1 MKTAKNHAML
11 LLLSF
16 LTLSIFSANPLEV
29 KTFTLANGLTVYLN
43 EDHSKPE
50 IFGAVVVKVGSR
62 HDPEDATGIAHYFE
76 HIMFKG
82 TDRIGTIDW
91 ASEKVYLDSIS
102 MYYDRLAETADEAVR
117 RDIQRE
123 INRLSI
129 KAAEYAIPN
138 ETDILLRDIGGQNL
152 NAGTG
157 FELTVYYNSFPA
169 YQLEKWMDIYVER
182 FRNPVFRL
190 FQAEL
195 ETVYEEKN
203 LYSDIPIQMMFE
215 DFLQTMYKDHPY
227 SKPIIGLTEHLKN
240 PRLSQMLEF
249 YNTWYVASN
258 MALILTGSFD
268 ADEVMPM
275 IEEKFGTWRSADIPE
290 LPEHKLAPFNA
301 REFRQVRMSPVRI
314 GLMGFRT
321 VPAGHSDDPAME
333 IATRLLTNEA
343 GTGIF
348 DRMVMENKI
357 LAVQPF
363 SFQAPDHGSY
373 LILFVPKI
381 VGQRF
386 RAAENLVNEGLLTLR
401 NGDFSD
407 EMLDAVKLE
416 YRKEYQRKLETSQ
429 NRAYLLIDAF
439 INNRS
444 WDEILNEIEE
454 IEKITRNDI
463 LRVANTY
470 LGDDRLV
477 YWSKM
482 GFPKKD
488 KLEKPDWEPVIPQNT
503 EKRSE
508 FARQLNEIP
517 EVWPEP
523 AFIEFGEDVKFEP
536 LQKGYEFY
544 YTHNPYNDI
553 FTLRLQFRKG
563 SLHNDLLGSAVMY
576 MNLVGS
582 TEKPYQQLRSELQ
595 ALGASLSFSAD
606 ENLLVVNVEGFDDNI
621 IPTLQLVNEMLVN
634 PGKDDTQLEKFLE
647 GIKANNKMRRDD
659 PMTIG
664 NALYQYAL
672 YENMSPHIRNLTLR
686 EARRLN
692 GEQLISI
699 FKEALACEGEVLYT
713 GSLPFEEARAAISEN
728 LDLHEEPKPLNYIE
742 LTRRDFEG
750 NTIYLHHNR
759 KARQSNINYYVQGK
773 ALSEQERA
781 LTNAFNE
788 YFGSGMSSLV
798 FQEIREFRSLSY
810 AAYARFRPS
819 FLMENPAHLI
829 GYMNTQSDKTLE
841 GIEAMSELILEMPI
855 RPERMDGIRKGLL
868 QSVYTSRPDFRD
880 LNQTVARWRLQ
891 GYDSDPGRFRY
902 SIYNRMDFNDIV
914 NFYKEQIANKP
925 LLITVSGNL
934 RGIDR
939 NELGKYGKLVELKYT
954 DFIRE

>member
-1 MKTAKNHAML
+1 MKTAKKHVML
-11 LLLSF
+11 LLFCLF
-16 LTLSIFSANPLEV
+16 ALSIFAGNPLEV
-29 KTFTLANGLTVYLN
+29 KTYTLANGLTVYLN

-50 IFGAVVVKVGSR
+50 IFGAVVVRAGSR

-91 ASEKVYLDSIS
+91 ESEKVYLDSIS
-102 MYYDRLAETADEAVR
+102 MYYDRLAETSDVATRLE
-117 RDIQRE
+117 IQRE

-129 KAAEYAIPN
+129 KAAEFAIPN

-157 FELTVYYNSFPA
+157 FELTVYHNSFPA

-190 FQAEL
+190 FQSEL

-203 LYSDIPIQMMFE
+203 LYSDIPIQGMFE

-249 YNTWYVASN
+249 YNTWYVANN
-258 MALILTGSFD
+258 MALVLTGSFHT
-268 ADEVMPM
+268 DEIMPM
-275 IEEKFGTWRSADIPE
+275 IEEKFGTWRSADLPE
-290 LPEHKLAPFNA
+290 LPEYKLPPFKG

-333 IATRLLTNEA
+333 IATRLLSNGA

-348 DRMVMENKI
+348 DRMVMDNKI

-363 SFQAPDHGSY
+363 ALQAPDHGSY

-386 RAAENLVNEGLLTLR
+386 RSAENLVNEGLQALR
-401 NGDFSD
+401 KGDFED
-407 EMLDAVKLE
+407 QLFEAVKLE
-416 YRKEYQRKLETSQ
+416 YKKEFQLMLENAE
-429 NRAYLLIDAF
+429 NRAYLMINGF
-439 INNRS
+439 IEDRT
-444 WDEILNEIEE
+444 WEEILNEMEE
-454 IEKITRNDI
+454 IEKITREDVV
-463 LRVANTY
+463 RVANTY
-470 LGDDRLV
+470 LGDNRLV

-503 EKRSE
+503 ELQSD
-508 FARQLNEIP
+508 FARRLNEIP

-523 AFIEFGEDVKFEP
+523 VFVEFGEDVRFEP
-536 LQKGYEFY
+536 LQKGYELY
-544 YTHNPYNDI
+544 HTQNPYNDI
-553 FTLRLQFRKG
+553 FTLCLQFRKG
-563 SLHNDLLGSAVMY
+563 KLHENLLENAVEY
-576 MNLVGS
+576 MNLVGTANKS
-582 TEKPYQQLRSELQ
+582 FNQFKSELQ
-595 ALGASLSFSAD
+595 SMGASLYFSATD
-606 ENLLVVNVEGFDDNI
+606 NAVIVKVEGFDDKFA
-621 IPTLQLVNEMLVN
+621 PTLQLVNEMLTN
-634 PGKDDTQLEKFLE
+634 PGVDDTQLEKFLE

-664 NALYQYAL
+664 NALYQYAI

-686 EARRLN
+686 EARQLN
-692 GEQLISI
+692 GKQLIAI
-699 FKEALACEGEVLYT
+699 FSDALEHEGEILYT
-713 GSLPFEEARAAISEN
+713 GSLSFEDVREAVAGHLHFQENPKSLPF
-728 LDLHEEPKPLNYIE
+728 IE
-742 LTRRDFEG
+742 LARKEFEN
-750 NTIYLHHNR
+750 NTVYLHHNK
-759 KARQSNINYYVQGK
+759 KARQSNINYFVQCNN
-773 ALSEQERA
+773 LSEQDRA
-781 LTNAFNE
+781 LTDAFNE

-810 AAYARFRPS
+810 AAYARFRPA
-819 FLMENPAHLI
+819 FLKENPAHLM

-841 GIEAMSELILEMPI
+841 GIEAMSELILEMPL

-868 QSVYTSRPDFRD
+868 QSVYTSRPNFRD
-880 LNQTVARWRLQ
+880 LNQTVARWRMQ
-891 GYDSDPGRFRY
+891 GYDSDPGQLRY

-934 RGIDR
+934 KGIDR
-939 NELGKYGKLVELKYT
+939 NVLGKYGKLVELKYT